1 MIGSFG
7 ILVYAYVIRYMA
19 VGISPLKSSFD
30 KHPSSYDDTAFNLGM
45 GPTKLFRSIHLPINK
60 SAIAI
65 AFLITFVDIIKELPI
80 TLILRPFNFDTLA
93 VQTYEY
99 AIEEMIPKSSIYSL
113 AIVMLGTILLIF
125 LKKIVNKEID
135 VPKSKWITKILWLK
149 QSADQKFEFFSRG
162 GGYSFFYRWKRIW
175 KNNFLKC
182 LAGLEKIN
190 SGSIILNGKT
200 LNDKSTFITPNK
212 RKIGFV
218 FQDYPLFP
226 HLNVLENIKINL
238 DKNYYSKI
246 DYILELTNIKDLC
259 GRFPDQ
265 LSGGEQQ
272 RACIARALVR
282 EPDLLLLDEPFS
294 NLDSNIKSTIQ
305 DEIQKIIKETKTTTI
320 LVTHDI
326 KDTFNISDKILIFKA
341 GILQQYDN
349 PVNMYCNPVN
359 CYCAKILGDLN
370 QISVNGKTY
379 FIRPEKI
386 RVAKKSSYL
395 AVVKKQFLL
404 ERNIKLVQN

>member
-1 MIGSFG
+1 M
-7 ILVYAYVIRYMA
+7 
-19 VGISPLKSSFD
+19 
-30 KHPSSYDDTAFNLGM
+30 
-45 GPTKLFRSIHLPINK
+45 
-60 SAIAI
+60 
-65 AFLITFVDIIKELPI
+65 
-80 TLILRPFNFDTLA
+80 
-93 VQTYEY
+93 
-99 AIEEMIPKSSIYSL
+99 
-113 AIVMLGTILLIF
+113 F
-125 LKKIVNKEID
+125 LKVNELQKYYDSNNPLIRNLNFSVEEGDIV
-135 VPKSKWITKILWLK
+135 
-149 QSADQKFEFFSRG
+149 
-162 GGYSFFYRWKRIW
+162 SFIGESGSGKTT
-175 KNNFLKC
+175 FLKC

-359 CYCAKILGDLN
+359 CYCDKILGDLN

-395 AVVKKQFLL
+395 AVVQKTVFVGKEYKISAKINEEVWIFFSEEPLQIDQEVYLELDDKDLL
-404 ERNIKLVQN
+404 EFDSTCSNFFTH

>member
-1 MIGSFG
+1 M
-7 ILVYAYVIRYMA
+7 
-19 VGISPLKSSFD
+19 
-30 KHPSSYDDTAFNLGM
+30 
-45 GPTKLFRSIHLPINK
+45 
-60 SAIAI
+60 
-65 AFLITFVDIIKELPI
+65 
-80 TLILRPFNFDTLA
+80 
-93 VQTYEY
+93 
-99 AIEEMIPKSSIYSL
+99 
-113 AIVMLGTILLIF
+113 F
-125 LKKIVNKEID
+125 LKVNELQKYYDSNNPLIRNLNFSVEEGDIV
-135 VPKSKWITKILWLK
+135 
-149 QSADQKFEFFSRG
+149 
-162 GGYSFFYRWKRIW
+162 SFIGESGSGKTT
-175 KNNFLKC
+175 FLKC

-259 GRFPDQ
+259 SRFPDQ

-294 NLDSNIKSTIQ
+294 NLDSSIKSIIQ
-305 DEIQKIIKETKTTTI
+305 DEIHKIIKETKTTTI

-386 RVAKKSSYL
+386 RLAKKSSYL
-395 AVVKKQFLL
+395 AVVQKIVFVGKEYKISAKINEEVWIFFSEEPLQIDQEVYLELDDKDLL
-404 ERNIKLVQN
+404 EFDSTCSNFFTH

>member
-1 MIGSFG
+1 M
-7 ILVYAYVIRYMA
+7 
-19 VGISPLKSSFD
+19 
-30 KHPSSYDDTAFNLGM
+30 
-45 GPTKLFRSIHLPINK
+45 
-60 SAIAI
+60 
-65 AFLITFVDIIKELPI
+65 
-80 TLILRPFNFDTLA
+80 
-93 VQTYEY
+93 
-99 AIEEMIPKSSIYSL
+99 
-113 AIVMLGTILLIF
+113 F
-125 LKKIVNKEID
+125 LKVNELQKYYDSNNPLIRNLNFSVEEGDIV
-135 VPKSKWITKILWLK
+135 
-149 QSADQKFEFFSRG
+149 
-162 GGYSFFYRWKRIW
+162 SFIGESGSGKTT
-175 KNNFLKC
+175 FLKC

-190 SGSIILNGKT
+190 SGSIVLNGKT

-395 AVVKKQFLL
+395 AVVQKTVFVGKEYKISAKINDEVWIFFSEEPLQIDQEVYLELDDKDLL
-404 ERNIKLVQN
+404 EFDSTCSNFFTH

>member
-1 MIGSFG
+1 M
-7 ILVYAYVIRYMA
+7 
-19 VGISPLKSSFD
+19 
-30 KHPSSYDDTAFNLGM
+30 
-45 GPTKLFRSIHLPINK
+45 
-60 SAIAI
+60 
-65 AFLITFVDIIKELPI
+65 
-80 TLILRPFNFDTLA
+80 
-93 VQTYEY
+93 
-99 AIEEMIPKSSIYSL
+99 
-113 AIVMLGTILLIF
+113 F
-125 LKKIVNKEID
+125 LKVNELQKYYDSNNPLIRNLNFSVEEGDIV
-135 VPKSKWITKILWLK
+135 
-149 QSADQKFEFFSRG
+149 
-162 GGYSFFYRWKRIW
+162 SFIGESGSGKTT
-175 KNNFLKC
+175 FLKC

-259 GRFPDQ
+259 IRYPDQ

-294 NLDSNIKSTIQ
+294 NLDSNIKTTIQ

-386 RVAKKSSYL
+386 RLAKKSSYL
-395 AVVKKQFLL
+395 AVVQKTVFVGKEYKISAKINEEVWIFFSEEPLQIDQKIYLELDDKDLL
-404 ERNIKLVQN
+404 EFDSTCSNFFTH